1 MSLHSQAD
9 LFARP
14 MRRVS
19 TPASHRDDPETCYTA
34 EARHTRSG
42 KRHEHQ
48 QRIAECIAALPGL
61 TCAEIAQHTGID
73 YIEVNRRIS
82 EVCAAGRAERGPK
95 RACPIRGSDCSTW
108 WPR

>member
-1 MSLHSQAD
+1 MSVQSQPD

-19 TPASHRDDPETCYTA
+19 TPASHRDDPDTCYTA

-108 WPR
+108 WPK